1 MLFHIWLQWGGAMR
15 RCPLAGTGH
24 HAYTVTHRHKMT
36 TIMGTRERR
45 AREFRE
51 REAYL
56 LDLATELLLDQGQ
69 DAITMERLAARGEYA
84 KGTLYK
90 HFTCREDVLC
100 ALACRRVNNMA
111 AMLSEAIRQ
120 VSASR
125 DRVLA
130 MFVAYEL
137 YAAQHPEDFR
147 LTLALSGGSLTDKV
161 SADHLNQ
168 LEGARQAVFAISKAL
183 IQQARDD
190 GDLGALPVS
199 EDAFTFALETA
210 CQGSYILVSGDPELR
225 RRWNLPSG
233 EQNMHALA
241 SMVLDGVAWRPL
253 SRERD
258 YAALAAELR
267 QSLAPLVAR
276 FSMNPAASAA
286 E

>member
-1 MLFHIWLQWGGAMR
+1 
-15 RCPLAGTGH
+15 
-24 HAYTVTHRHKMT
+24 
-36 TIMGTRERR
+36 MGTRERR

-56 LDLATELLLDQGQ
+56 LDLATELLLEQGQ

-100 ALACRRVNNMA
+100 ALACRRVNNIA
-111 AMLSEAIRQ
+111 AMLAQALSQ
-120 VSASR
+120 VTRSR

-147 LTLALSGGSLTDKV
+147 LTLALSAGSLTDRV
-161 SADHLNQ
+161 SADHLDE
-168 LEGARQAVFAISKAL
+168 LENARQSVFAISKAL
-183 IQQARDD
+183 IGQAREE
-190 GDLGALPVS
+190 GDLAALPVS

-210 CQGSYILVSGDPELR
+210 CQGSYMLVSGDPELR

-233 EQNMHALA
+233 EENMHALA
-241 SMVLDGVAWRPL
+241 SMVLDGVGWRPL
-253 SRERD
+253 SADRD
-258 YAALAAELR
+258 YTALAASLR
-267 QSLAPLVAR
+267 QQLAPVVAR
-276 FSMNPAASAA
+276 FSMNPGTTSAT
-286 E
+286 